1 MTEIADRY
9 RRLSSA
15 FTTKVEAIR
24 DDQWDLPTPC
34 EQWTVRDLVRHIV
47 DTQAMFEGFVGRD
60 LGEIPAFADDP
71 KGAWAAARDKVRADL
86 DDPAL
91 AQAEFDGLMGRSTFE
106 KGVDGFLSFDQV
118 VHGWDLARAIG
129 QDERIEPAEVSRI
142 AADVR
147 GMGDTLRSS
156 GACGPAI
163 EPPPDADPQT
173 RLLCELG
180 RRV

>member
-1 MTEIADRY
+1 
-9 RRLSSA
+9 
-15 FTTKVEAIR
+15 
-24 DDQWDLPTPC
+24 
-34 EQWTVRDLVRHIV
+34 
-47 DTQAMFEGFVGRD
+47 
-60 LGEIPAFADDP
+60 
-71 KGAWAAARDKVRADL
+71 
-86 DDPAL
+86 
-91 AQAEFDGLMGRSTFE
+91 MGRSTFE
-106 KGVDGFLSFDQV
+106 RGVDGFLSFDQV

-156 GACGPAI
+156 GACGPAL